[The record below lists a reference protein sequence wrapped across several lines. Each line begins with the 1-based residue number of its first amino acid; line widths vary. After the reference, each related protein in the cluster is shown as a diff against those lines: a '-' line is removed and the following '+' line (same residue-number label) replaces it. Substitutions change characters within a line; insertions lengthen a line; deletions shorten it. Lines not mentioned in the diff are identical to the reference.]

1 MKSPFRL
8 PKGVV
13 LAAAGLA
20 ALLSLGWL
28 ATRTGPLAPV
38 RVTVAAVARG
48 ELQPS
53 LFGIGTVEA
62 RRDYLIGPTT
72 AGRVQRVL
80 VDVGEAVVAGQL
92 LAEMEPVDLEARL
105 RAGDAAVARARN
117 AVSTAQ
123 AQLTDAASR
132 LALAQTEAS
141 RYEDLGRQAFVAS
154 SVVDGKRQQENSA
167 RAQLAAADSALAG
180 ARHDEERLQAER
192 QATGQQRAH
201 VRLLAPANG
210 VVTARDAEPGSTVVA
225 GQAVLRVMDP
235 KSLWVRTRL
244 DQNRSAGLH
253 EGLHARITLR
263 SNAREA
269 FAGTV
274 LRLDPFSDS
283 ITEERIAQVAFERLP
298 EGITTGEMAEVIVLL
313 PTVRDAL
320 LVPNAALRR
329 QGTRPGVWLHD
340 AGKLRFVG
348 VRTGAE
354 DPDGRV
360 QVLEGL
366 KAGDEVVVYSE
377 RELKEEDRIRIAPS
391 LIEETP

>member
-38 RVTVAAVARG
+38 RVTVAEVSRG

-123 AQLTDAASR
+123 AQLSDAASR
-132 LALAQTEAS
+132 LALAQAEAS

-192 QATGQQRAH
+192 QATGQQRAN

-313 PTVRDAL
+313 SPVRDAL
-320 LVPNAALRR
+320 LMPNAALRR

-348 VRTGAE
+348 VSTGAE

-377 RELKEEDRIRIAPS
+377 RELKEEDRITIAPS
-391 LIEETP
+391 LIGKTP

>member
-1 MKSPFRL
+1 MKLPFHL

-13 LAAAGLA
+13 LVAAGLA
-20 ALLSLGWL
+20 VLLSLGWL

-38 RVTVAAVARG
+38 RVTVAEVARG
-48 ELQPS
+48 ELRPS

-92 LAEMEPVDLEARL
+92 LAEMEPVDLEARQ

-123 AQLTDAASR
+123 AQLSDAASR

-167 RAQLAAADSALAG
+167 RAQLAGADAALAG

-192 QATGQQRAH
+192 QATGQQRANI
-201 VRLLAPANG
+201 RLLAPANG

-225 GQAVLRVMDP
+225 GQAVLKMMDP
-235 KSLWVRTRL
+235 DSLWVRTRL
-244 DQNRSAGLH
+244 DQSRSSGLRD
-253 EGLHARITLR
+253 GLPAVITLR
-263 SNAREA
+263 SSAREA
-269 FAGTV
+269 HAGKVT
-274 LRLDPFSDS
+274 RLDPFSDS
-283 ITEERIAQVAFERLP
+283 VTEERIAQVAFERLP
-298 EGITTGEMAEVIVLL
+298 AGVTTGEMAEVVVRL
-313 PTVRDAL
+313 PAVQDAL
-320 LVPNAALRR
+320 LIPNAALRR
-329 QGTRPGVWLHD
+329 QGSLSGVWLHED
-340 AGKLRFVG
+340 GKLRFARI
-348 VRTGAE
+348 RTGAE

-366 KAGDEVVVYSE
+366 EAGDAIVVYSE
-377 RELKEEDRIRIAPS
+377 RELKAKDRIRVVPS
-391 LIEETP
+391 LIGESP